1 MKDLAPDI
9 FRQRLLVE
17 GFYRID
23 VNEGVIKKYFEK
35 LTEELGLRVYGEPT
49 IHVTSGQGKEANQG
63 YDAFVPLIDS
73 GIYLG
78 VWANKKFISA
88 VIYTCKSFENK
99 KAIKVTQ
106 EFWKIDEIASK
117 AF

>member
-1 MKDLAPDI
+1 MKNLAPDI
-9 FRQRLLVE
+9 LRQRLLVE
-17 GFYRID
+17 GFYAIEVD
-23 VNEGVIKKYFEK
+23 EQVIKRYFEK
-35 LTEELGLRVYGEPT
+35 LTKELRLRVYGEPT

-78 VWANKKFISA
+78 VWANKKFIST
-88 VIYTCKSFENK
+88 VIYTCKSFENE
-99 KAIKVTQ
+99 KAIQVTQ